1 MILPRLHLLLVLVS
15 VLPLASVAAGGE
27 GFCSAEPSASS
38 ECSGRPPLYWKVTN
52 PTLAPAHLQD
62 LPGFTR
68 SVYKRDHAL
77 ITPESHVFS
86 PLPDWVNTL
95 GAYLISPA
103 IGAHFTMYLAKMHDG
118 SKSALPPKGVERL
131 IFVLQGSIALSLE
144 SGNTHSLLV
153 DSYAYLPANMKHSV
167 VSDEL
172 TTLVIFERRYTTI
185 EDYHPDPVVGST
197 DKQPL
202 LETPGEVFQLR
213 KLLPTSLPYDFNIHI
228 MDFQPGEYLNV
239 KEVHYNQ
246 HGLLLL
252 GGQGIY
258 RLGDSWYPVQAGDTI
273 WMAPFVPQWYAALGK
288 TKTSDALDKH
298 LEKAVAAAAAAA
310 SPSTSRGSAGG
321 RDHQR
326 LVVPS
331 SASSMPKGRRS
342 EGESESDS
350 EASDVSGSDGED
362 TSWISWYCNL
372 RGNEFFCEVDDD
384 YIQDDFNLCGLSSQV
399 PYYDYALDLILDIES
414 SHGDM
419 FTEEQNELVESAAEM
434 LYGLIHARYILTSK
448 GLAAMLEKYKNYDF
462 GRCPRVYCCGQP
474 CLPVGQSDIHRS
486 STVKIYCPK
495 CEDIYYPRSKYQGNI
510 DGAYFGT
517 TFPHLFLMTYEHL
530 KPQKPSQRYV
540 PRVFG
545 FKLHKP

>member
-1 MILPRLHLLLVLVS
+1 MYKQGGGGG
-15 VLPLASVAAGGE
+15 AGLD
-27 GFCSAEPSASS
+27 
-38 ECSGRPPLYWKVTN
+38 R
-52 PTLAPAHLQD
+52 
-62 LPGFTR
+62 
-68 SVYKRDHAL
+68 KR
-77 ITPESHVFS
+77 I
-86 PLPDWVNTL
+86 
-95 GAYLISPA
+95 
-103 IGAHFTMYLAKMHDG
+103 
-118 SKSALPPKGVERL
+118 
-131 IFVLQGSIALSLE
+131 
-144 SGNTHSLLV
+144 
-153 DSYAYLPANMKHSV
+153 
-167 VSDEL
+167 
-172 TTLVIFERRYTTI
+172 
-185 EDYHPDPVVGST
+185 
-197 DKQPL
+197 
-202 LETPGEVFQLR
+202 
-213 KLLPTSLPYDFNIHI
+213 
-228 MDFQPGEYLNV
+228 
-239 KEVHYNQ
+239 
-246 HGLLLL
+246 
-252 GGQGIY
+252 
-258 RLGDSWYPVQAGDTI
+258 
-273 WMAPFVPQWYAALGK
+273 
-288 TKTSDALDKH
+288 SDALDKH
-298 LEKAVAAAAAAA
+298 LEKAVAAA

-321 RDHQR
+321 GGGRDHHR

-331 SASSMPKGRRS
+331 SASSIPKGRGS
-342 EGESESDS
+342 EGESDSDS

-434 LYGLIHARYILTSK
+434 LYGLIHARYVLTSK

-530 KPQKPSQRYV
+530 KPQKPSQCYV